1 MQRARKKN
9 HQFFFLCADYKMP
22 DFPQFF
28 LHAYKDS
35 PVIQKVY
42 DAGAVPTA
50 LITRNHTVRI
60 VPSIHLFPNTKA
72 VYEGEDGIQ
81 KFLDMH
87 TPRPMAQKRV
97 AETKEAPAKAPPAP
111 KEPAKPKPPPI
122 HTKVVSKPKPPP
134 PVKVKEEKK
143 EPQIKD
149 PKMDM
154 VKPKPVRKPRASKK
168 E

>member
-1 MQRARKKN
+1 
-9 HQFFFLCADYKMP
+9 MP

-97 AETKEAPAKAPPAP
+97 AAAKEEVPVKAPPV
-111 KEPAKPKPPPI
+111 KESPVKPPPI

-154 VKPKPVRKPRASKK
+154 VKPKPARKPRTTKK

>member
-1 MQRARKKN
+1 
-9 HQFFFLCADYKMP
+9 MP
-22 DFPQFF
+22 EFPQFF

-72 VYEGEDGIQ
+72 VFEGEDGIQ

-97 AETKEAPAKAPPAP
+97 AAAKEAPPVKEAPVKEHPV
-111 KEPAKPKPPPI
+111 KEEPAKPKPPPPI
-122 HTKVVSKPKPPP
+122 RTKVASKPNPPP
-134 PVKVKEEKK
+134 PVVKE
-143 EPQIKD
+143 PHIKD
-149 PKMDM
+149 PKMDL
-154 VKPKPVRKPRASKK
+154 VKPKPIRKPRTTKK

>member
-1 MQRARKKN
+1 
-9 HQFFFLCADYKMP
+9 MP

-72 VYEGEDGIQ
+72 VYEGEEGIQ

-97 AETKEAPAKAPPAP
+97 AEAKEEAPVKEPPAP

-143 EPQIKD
+143 EPQITD

-154 VKPKPVRKPRASKK
+154 VKPKPVRKPRTTKK